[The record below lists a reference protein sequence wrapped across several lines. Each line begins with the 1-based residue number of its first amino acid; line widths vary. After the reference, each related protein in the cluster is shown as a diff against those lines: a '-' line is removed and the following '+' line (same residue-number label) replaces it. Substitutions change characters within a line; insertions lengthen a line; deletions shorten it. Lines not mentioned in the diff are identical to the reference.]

1 MIIKIKELANIFLLQ
16 NAKVDH
22 SKAIKEYSGS
32 AADKV
37 SGLKFR
43 SEYVIENLFFY

>member
-1 MIIKIKELANIFLLQ
+1 MYGTDVREIAVIPLCCVSLQ

-22 SKAIKEYSGS
+22 RKAIKEYSGS

-37 SGLKFR
+37 CVCLNC
-43 SEYVIENLFFY
+43 V

>member
-1 MIIKIKELANIFLLQ
+1 MNVTITPYFPLQ

-37 SGLKFR
+37 GD
-43 SEYVIENLFFY
+43 SEFL